1 MAEPNLNELNTA
13 TTNNIM
19 PSIADNF
26 FKSGPIMAYCKADRM
41 KIFPGGVAIQENF
54 LYKPM
59 KGAFYSPGDQFDI
72 SRSQNKTGMTFGIKK
87 AEVNVTELMEY
98 VEIELRSPHAAFDTV
113 KTDLT
118 NAALT
123 MSAILEIAIIKHGQN
138 VAGDDRSTA
147 LNGFEEALTNGTDTT
162 YSGKTFAS
170 YGNQARADVH
180 NALNSPVGLI
190 PANVAGPINNH
201 VLEQSYQSCVIGA
214 EHPKLGIMTSRCMG
228 YINEN
233 YAPMQRLV
241 DTVDPVIGW
250 SGLKFKQ
257 ATLIE
262 SQYMPGADGVNDPD
276 IGNYLTPTGT
286 GPAGETFLWLN
297 PGGTGDDAFFRLH
310 ISESPKYQF
319 GFTGFKPA
327 QDSTLVAGQ
336 VLFGGNF
343 IVRTPR
349 LMRFL
354 FGITA

>member
-147 LNGFEEALTNGTDTT
+147 LNGFELTE
-162 YSGKTFAS
+162 
-170 YGNQARADVH
+170 
-180 NALNSPVGLI
+180 I
-190 PANVAGPINNH
+190 
-201 VLEQSYQSCVIGA
+201 
-214 EHPKLGIMTSRCMG
+214 
-228 YINEN
+228 
-233 YAPMQRLV
+233 RLV
-241 DTVDPVIGW
+241 
-250 SGLKFKQ
+250 
-257 ATLIE
+257 
-262 SQYMPGADGVNDPD
+262 
-276 IGNYLTPTGT
+276 
-286 GPAGETFLWLN
+286 
-297 PGGTGDDAFFRLH
+297 
-310 ISESPKYQF
+310 
-319 GFTGFKPA
+319 
-327 QDSTLVAGQ
+327 
-336 VLFGGNF
+336 
-343 IVRTPR
+343 
-349 LMRFL
+349 LM
-354 FGITA
+354 